1 MQPFNENIVFDS
13 RFMKPQHGAGKS
25 TMPARREA
33 DAGQRASGPQDP
45 LPSATGAASFLY
57 SSIRDLLEAKIETAE
72 LPPGSIL
79 KEGSIAIQLGV
90 SRAPVR
96 RALLMLCEAGAI
108 RAADG
113 QGYVVGT
120 AKPVPLS
127 SRRLHEIL
135 VTRSDDIGRSATW
148 ERIFAEVS
156 DAVMASMPFGTYRIQ
171 EEELGDYHRVS
182 RTVAREVLWRL
193 MDRRLIEK
201 NRKSHWIIGQM
212 TARDIR
218 ETLEMRQ
225 VLEPRA
231 LGQVA
236 NGLERAWLAGLAAR
250 IDKAVAAFPHMD
262 GSAVDEIES
271 EMFQTMY
278 AGLRNA
284 RMLSSIGRNQ
294 ISLIVPKLFRQ
305 HFPIRDDLPA
315 LREYSQIVHHLRTG
329 SVDVAQVLLSSHLAR
344 VERLTLA
351 RLRVLSELPPPRSV
365 PYLIAIH

>member
-1 MQPFNENIVFDS
+1 
-13 RFMKPQHGAGKS
+13 MKPQHGAGKS

-33 DAGQRASGPQDP
+33 GARQRASGPQDP

-57 SSIRDLLEAKIETAE
+57 SSIRDLLEGKIETAE
-72 LPPGSIL
+72 LAPGSIL

-96 RALLMLCEAGAI
+96 RALLMLCEAGVI

-135 VTRSDDIGRSATW
+135 VTQSDDIGRSATW

-236 NGLERAWLAGLAAR
+236 NGLARGWLAGLAAR
-250 IDKAVAAFPHMD
+250 IDRAVEAFPHID
-262 GSAVDEIES
+262 GTAVDEIES

-365 PYLIAIH
+365 PYLIATH

>member
-1 MQPFNENIVFDS
+1 MRTRRSAGGRRKTTTRE
-13 RFMKPQHGAGKS
+13 KPHPAGS
-25 TMPARREA
+25 TVALA
-33 DAGQRASGPQDP
+33 VT
-45 LPSATGAASFLY
+45 TGAASFLY
-57 SSIRDLLEAKIETAE
+57 SSIRDLLAGKIETKE
-72 LPPGSIL
+72 LPPGAIL

-96 RALLMLCEAGAI
+96 RALALLHEEGI
-108 RAADG
+108 VRAANG
-113 QGYVVGT
+113 QGYVVGE
-120 AKPVPLS
+120 AQPVRIS
-127 SRRLHEIL
+127 SRRLYQIL
-135 VTRSDDIGRSATW
+135 VAQSDDIGRSATW

-156 DAVMASMPFGTYRIQ
+156 DTVTAAMPFGTYRIQ
-171 EEELGDYHRVS
+171 EEVLGNHHGVS

-225 VLEPRA
+225 VLEPHA
-231 LGQVA
+231 LAQVA
-236 NGLERAWLAGLAAR
+236 PGLDRGWLAALAAR
-250 IDKAVAAFPHMD
+250 INRAIEAFPTL
-262 GSAVDEIES
+262 GGAIVDEIETD
-271 EMFQTMY
+271 MFGTMY

-284 RMLSSIGRNQ
+284 RMLGALGRNQ
-294 ISLIVPKLFRQ
+294 ISLIVPRLFRQ

-315 LREYSQIVHHLRTG
+315 LREYAQIVHHLRSG
-329 SVDVAQVLLSSHLAR
+329 SVAVAQVLLFNHLAR

>member
-1 MQPFNENIVFDS
+1 MRTRHDTQAAAGAKHKASLAHE
-13 RFMKPQHGAGKS
+13 KPHPVG
-25 TMPARREA
+25 PV
-33 DAGQRASGPQDP
+33 AS
-45 LPSATGAASFLY
+45 LAVTTGAASFLY
-57 SSIRDLLEAKIETAE
+57 SSIRDLLAGKIETEE

-96 RALLMLCEAGAI
+96 RALAMLHEDGII

-113 QGYVVGT
+113 QGYVVGE
-120 AKPVPLS
+120 AQPVRIS

-135 VTRSDDIGRSATW
+135 VAQSDDIGRSATW
-148 ERIFAEVS
+148 GRIFAEVS
-156 DAVMASMPFGTYRIQ
+156 DAVTAAMPFGTYRIQ
-171 EEELGDYHRVS
+171 EEELGNHHRVS

-212 TARDIR
+212 TARDVR

-225 VLEPRA
+225 VLEPHA
-231 LGQVA
+231 LAQVA
-236 NGLERAWLAGLAAR
+236 QGLDRGWLVTLATR
-250 IDKAVAAFPHMD
+250 IDRAIEEFPAI
-262 GSAVDEIES
+262 GGAAVDEIETD
-271 EMFQTMY
+271 MFRTMY
-278 AGLRNA
+278 ARLRNA

-294 ISLIVPKLFRQ
+294 ISLIVPRVFRQ

-315 LREYSQIVHHLRTG
+315 LREYAQIVHHLRSG
-329 SVDVAQVLLSSHLAR
+329 SIGVAQVLLFNHLAR